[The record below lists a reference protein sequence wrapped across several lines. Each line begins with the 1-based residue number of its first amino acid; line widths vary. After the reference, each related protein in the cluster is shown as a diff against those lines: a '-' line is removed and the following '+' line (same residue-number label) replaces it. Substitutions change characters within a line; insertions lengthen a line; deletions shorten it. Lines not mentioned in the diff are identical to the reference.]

1 MNMRKKQGLIGVC
14 LIIMILCGCTESKPQ
29 TQNQPQTNTSSEI
42 EPETE
47 SQDDSNEGNA
57 SAINQE
63 TSALSDEA
71 YDTMEST
78 ESVWSSYTTLGA
90 LADSPFSIQ
99 FIDVGQG
106 DSALVQCDGYYMLI
120 DGGDTSAR
128 DKVYDVLEYN
138 GVQHL
143 SILAI
148 SHLHAD
154 HIGGLEKALTY
165 ASDIEMTIGNAYYPQ
180 NETVAFNKFEQRL
193 IQNGS
198 SITIP
203 DTGDVYT
210 LGSAKVEVVDVAS
223 ETQNDSLVLMVT
235 YGKTKFLFT
244 GDIEY
249 EGQKRLADKYQKA
262 NGKPY
267 KIDLIK
273 MPHHGSYG
281 DDDYVHGS
289 ADLNRL
295 ITVFKPS
302 FAIISCG
309 KGNSYGH
316 PSIKTLDLLEQAD
329 AKIYRTDLNGD
340 IIVRSDGKDLS
351 FETSK

>member
-1 MNMRKKQGLIGVC
+1 
-14 LIIMILCGCTESKPQ
+14 MILCGCTESESQ
-29 TQNQPQTNTSSEI
+29 TQNPSQTNTSAGI
-42 EPETE
+42 VQETE
-47 SQDDSNEGNA
+47 TQDDSNEENA
-57 SAINQE
+57 SATNQE
-63 TSALSDEA
+63 TSALSNEA
-71 YDTMEST
+71 YDTRDST
-78 ESVWSSYTTLGA
+78 ESVWSSYTALGA

-165 ASDIEMTIGNAYYPQ
+165 ASDIEITIGNACYPQ
-180 NETVAFNKFEQRL
+180 NETSAFSKLEQRL

-198 SITIP
+198 SIIIP
-203 DTGDVYT
+203 NIGDVYM
-210 LGSAKVEVVDVAS
+210 LGSAKVEVADVAS
-223 ETQNDSLVLMVT
+223 ETPNDSLVLLVT

-273 MPHHGSYG
+273 MPHHGSWGEDKYG
-281 DDDYVHGS
+281 YGAS
-289 ADLNRL
+289 DLNRL
-295 ITVFKPS
+295 IGVFMPDY
-302 FAIISCG
+302 AIISCG
-309 KGNSYGH
+309 ANNEYGH
-316 PSIKTLDLLEQAD
+316 PHRETLDLLDQAGT
-329 AKIYRTDLNGD
+329 KVYRTDLNGD
-340 IIVRSDGKDLS
+340 IIVRSDGKDIS